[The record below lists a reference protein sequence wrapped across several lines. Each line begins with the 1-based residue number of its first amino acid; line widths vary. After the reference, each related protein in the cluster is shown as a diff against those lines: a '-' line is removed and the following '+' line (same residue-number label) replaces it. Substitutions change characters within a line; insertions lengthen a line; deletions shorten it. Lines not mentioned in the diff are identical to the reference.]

1 MYYSMKLK
9 NINLIMLNKKFC
21 TYLVCAFIITFTLF
35 NSTYAIELDEVT
47 RTVVLEES
55 GKTIILTPEQVKRG
69 KRLFNSSCAQC
80 HNGGIT
86 KTNPNIGLELE
97 SLSLATPARDNIKSL
112 IDYMKDPKS
121 YDGASSIAE
130 LHPSIKSAEIFPK
143 MRNLT
148 DEDLFAIAG
157 HILMQPKIAAEKWGG
172 GKIYY

>member
-1 MYYSMKLK
+1 MDLK
-9 NINLIMLNKKFC
+9 NTNLIMLKKKLC
-21 TYLVCAFIITFTLF
+21 TYLLCMCIMTISLF
-35 NSTYAIELDEVT
+35 NSTHAIELDEVT
-47 RTVVLEES
+47 RTVTLEES
-55 GKTIILTPEQVKRG
+55 GKTVILTPEQVKRG
-69 KRLFNSSCAQC
+69 KRLFNNSCAQC

-112 IDYMKDPKS
+112 VEYMKDPKS

>member
-1 MYYSMKLK
+1 MLHNKILRFFCISTLLISISYSS
-9 NINLIMLNKKFC
+9 
-21 TYLVCAFIITFTLF
+21 AQ
-35 NSTYAIELDEVT
+35 AIELDENT
-47 RTVVLEES
+47 RTVQLEES
-55 GKTIILTPEQVKRG
+55 GKTILLTPEQVKRG
-69 KRLFNSSCAQC
+69 KRLFNISCAQC

-97 SLSLATPARDNIKSL
+97 SLSLATPPRDNISSL
-112 IDYMKDPKS
+112 IDYMKEPTS
-121 YDGASSIAE
+121 YDGVNDIAE

-157 HILMQPKIAAEKWGG
+157 HILIQPKIAPEKWGG